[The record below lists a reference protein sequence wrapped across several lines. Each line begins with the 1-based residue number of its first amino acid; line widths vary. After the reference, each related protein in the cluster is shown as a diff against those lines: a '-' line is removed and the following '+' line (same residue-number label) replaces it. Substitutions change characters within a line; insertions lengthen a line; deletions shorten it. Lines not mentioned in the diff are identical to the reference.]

1 MSKSVYRTD
10 VLNGGK
16 ATEIPPE
23 EISYDELLAGKLL
36 SLGGSNIYNITHMS
50 DLDGISSAAL
60 LFRFFSMPLDHVFF
74 ADYNIATIE
83 NVAESLRQSKLSGA
97 TIIITDFSSNAA
109 NIESTNKLI
118 KEQKNAG
125 NSVIWLDHHPWSG
138 DAIAKVFSLLDY
150 GIVGEN
156 DLYCGAEIV
165 YKVLCE
171 GRDNTKMGKRIADHA
186 HVADFN
192 LLPPPPPED
201 ASPNIS
207 LAINYYA
214 HVDKGKL
221 YEGLRS
227 FVKDVSEGNYE
238 SEGIAN
244 ATALYR
250 ETANA
255 EFKRMK
261 EGIVTLNTNGIKVI
275 IGFGKLM
282 HATSAC
288 GMLHDQTGADL
299 VIYVRTDEK
308 AVSLRSWGDVDC
320 SNIAFKMH
328 GGGHPHAAAFRI
340 DGFTGLDTDA
350 GRQELIKIISPLIR
364 LSVVNDNTEDR
375 RLGIQ

>member
-1 MSKSVYRTD
+1 MSKLVYRTD
-10 VLNGGK
+10 ALNGGK
-16 ATEIPPE
+16 VAEIPPE
-23 EISYDELLAGKLL
+23 GISYDESLARKLL
-36 SLGGSNIYNITHMS
+36 SLGGSSIYNITHMS

-60 LFRFFSMPLDHVFF
+60 LFKFFSMPLDHVFF
-74 ADYNIATIE
+74 TDYNIATIE
-83 NVAESLRQSKLSGA
+83 NVAESLRQPKLSGA
-97 TIIITDFSSNAA
+97 TIVITDFSSNAA
-109 NIESTNKLI
+109 NLEIMNKLVR
-118 KEQKNAG
+118 EQKDLG
-125 NSVIWLDHHPWSG
+125 NSVIWLDHHPWSS
-138 DAIAKVFSLLDY
+138 DAIDKVFRLLDY
-150 GIVGEN
+150 GIAGEN

-165 YKVLCE
+165 YRVLCE
-171 GRDNTKMGKRIADHA
+171 GRDSNKTGKKIADRA
-186 HVADFN
+186 HDSDFN
-192 LLPPPPPED
+192 LLPPPPPD
-201 ASPNIS
+201 DTSPNIS

-221 YEGLRS
+221 YEGLRG
-227 FVKDVSEGNYE
+227 FVKDVSEGNYD
-238 SEGIAN
+238 GDAIAN

-261 EGIVTLNTNGIKVI
+261 EGMVTLSTNGIKVI
-275 IGFGKLM
+275 IGFGRLM

-340 DGFTGLDTDA
+340 DGFAGLDTDA
-350 GRQELIKIISPLIR
+350 GRQEFIKIISPLIK
-364 LSVVNDNTEDR
+364 LSVGNDNTEDR
-375 RLGIQ
+375 RLGVQ